1 MQNRRNFYNHWTS
14 TNSKTTLCQ
23 IVKKKCSFKEEFSK
37 YVLIEWKGSKYG
49 IIIKDKKKIY
59 VSHGGKCV
67 LFQLYA
73 CDQIEVFNP
82 ETFQA
87 QHEEADTLIGYHT
100 TPVKSST
107 IKF

>member
-1 MQNRRNFYNHWTS
+1 MEAL
-14 TNSKTTLCQ
+14 SK
-23 IVKKKCSFKEEFSK
+23 IR
-37 YVLIEWKGSKYG
+37 
-49 IIIKDKKKIY
+49 KIY

-67 LFQLYA
+67 LFQLDA

-100 TPVKSST
+100 SKLMNHTIIIQSST
-107 IKF
+107 CNTDVLVIFLALQGCCSSTSL

>member
-1 MQNRRNFYNHWTS
+1 M
-14 TNSKTTLCQ
+14 
-23 IVKKKCSFKEEFSK
+23 
-37 YVLIEWKGSKYG
+37 LIEWKKSKYG

-73 CDQIEVFNP
+73 CDQMVLNP

-100 TPVKSST
+100 SKLINHTILIQSSIT
-107 IKF
+107 DVLVILLALQGCCSSNNTVI